1 MRYITYMIV
10 FLILSLAILSYGLM
24 SMSKKPSGNWVIK
37 VNDRAITKEE
47 FEKAFKRY
55 ASIHGEIDKKAFIEE
70 TITKELLIQEAKK
83 RGLDTEDPFVYSMQN
98 YYEQTLI
105 KNLLQSVM
113 SEIKFTDEERKQEEM
128 EKWLKE
134 LRDKAS
140 IKIRDDIKQEAQ

>member
-10 FLILSLAILSYGLM
+10 FLTLSLAILGYGLM

-55 ASIHGEIDKKAFIEE
+55 ASLHGGIDKKAFIEE

-83 RGLDTEDPFVYSMQN
+83 RGIDTEDPFVYSMQN

-113 SEIKFTDEERKQEEM
+113 SEIKFTDEEKKQEEM

-140 IKIRDDIKQEAQ
+140 IKIMDDIKQEAQ